1 MNKFKGWLGN
11 EKNHRFLIPLI
22 AILLGFIVGSLVM
35 IISGINPSK
44 LFISLTRSVFGINLD
59 KIGTGKSVFNP
70 RYVGEYFVYCMPIVL
85 TGLSVAF
92 AFRTGLF
99 NIGAEGQLMVGSF
112 ASILIGIMV
121 PGPSF
126 LILILMILGGG
137 LAGAIWGFVP
147 GYLKARF
154 NVHEV
159 VVTIMMNYT
168 ALYLT
173 NYYYKQLPGSSNSKT
188 IELDEGLT
196 LKSEFLSSITNN
208 SRLHWGFIIVIIAII
223 IFWFIIEKTTFGYE
237 LKAVGYNPHAARYA
251 GMKVERNAALS
262 MMIAGAYAGLG
273 GVIIAI
279 GTFGYGRVLPAAEG
293 YGFDGIAVALVGG
306 NTALGSLFGGLL
318 FGSLKAAQ
326 PIMQSSGIPRDIAII
341 ISSMIVLFVAMQ
353 NGIKLVLKHIG
364 GAK

>member
-1 MNKFKGWLGN
+1 MSSLRAWLGN
-11 EKNHRFLIPLI
+11 ERNHRFLIPLI
-22 AILLGFIVGSLVM
+22 AILMGFMVGVIIMLFTGIEISSLFKSMIRGVM
-35 IISGINPSK
+35 GIN
-44 LFISLTRSVFGINLD
+44 ID
-59 KIGTGKSVFNP
+59 KIGTGKTVFNP
-70 RYVGEYFVYCMPIVL
+70 RYIGEYFVFCMPIIL

-99 NIGAEGQLMVGSF
+99 NIGAEGQLMAGSF
-112 ASILIGIMV
+112 FSVLVGLTV
-121 PGPSF
+121 PGPAF
-126 LILILMILGGG
+126 LVLVLMILAGA
-137 LAGAIWGFVP
+137 LAGAVWGFVP

-168 ALYLT
+168 ALHLT
-173 NYYYKQLPGSSNSKT
+173 NYYYKQLPGSTNSKT
-188 IELDEGLT
+188 VELAENLT
-196 LKSEFLSSITNN
+196 LKSEFLSSMTNN
-208 SRLHWGFIIVIIAII
+208 SRLHWGFILVIIAILT
-223 IFWFIIEKTTFGYE
+223 FWFIIEKTTFGYE
-237 LKAVGYNPHAARYA
+237 LKAVGYNKHAAQYA

-279 GTFGYGRVLPAAEG
+279 GTFGYGRVLPSAEG

-318 FGSLKAAQ
+318 FGSLKASQ

-341 ISSMIVLFVAMQ
+341 ISSMIVLFIAMQ
-353 NGIKLVLKHIG
+353 NGIKMLLKRIG
-364 GAK
+364 GAR